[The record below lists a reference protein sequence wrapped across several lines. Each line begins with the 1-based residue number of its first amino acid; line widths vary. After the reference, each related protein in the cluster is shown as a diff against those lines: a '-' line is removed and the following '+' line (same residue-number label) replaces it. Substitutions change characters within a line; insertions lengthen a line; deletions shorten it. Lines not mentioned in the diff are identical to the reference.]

1 MTLSTDNTLLGTAIE
16 KARKAYDEGDLAEA
30 EKLCRQA
37 VDAHPRSAAAIEL
50 LGRIDYDQQKFES
63 AAKLFAEAVDLD
75 PQNIDAIAG
84 FASALVVCG
93 ESERAFD
100 AIASYRAG
108 LSLDEDAASMYNK
121 FGTALRSID
130 RLDEAE
136 RAFCQALEMDAQN
149 TEMHYNLALTYE
161 KQNKLDKA
169 LTEFTKTIELDPK
182 HLEALISLGRV
193 YEEQG
198 EDQRAI
204 SAYQRAIKVDPR
216 AKEAHMN
223 LGNMLVKYYMYD
235 KAVICYRNALIIDPD
250 EVSAYEGLGDSFK
263 ELNKLDESESYYKKA
278 CDLGSNM
285 ARHFLAVVKDV
296 STEIAPREYVKELF
310 DGYAEDFEDHLRES
324 LSYRTPELLYE
335 AFTKVFN
342 EKKHIRKAVDLGC
355 GTGLAGVVFQPVAS
369 CIDGVDLSPSMLEQ
383 AKKKKIYSELHDAD
397 IVEYLK
403 VCGIKYDLFIATDVF
418 VYIGNLSPV
427 LTAIRDTA
435 ARGAY
440 LVFSVESTEEEGFLL
455 QRTGRYAHSDSYIR
469 KLARASGFDVVAMEA
484 AQLRKEEDAWIQGRI
499 IILRYPHRA

>member
-1 MTLSTDNTLLGTAIE
+1 MSVSSDNTLPGTAIE

-37 VDAHPRSAAAIEL
+37 VDDNPQSAAAIQL
-50 LGRIDYDQQKFES
+50 LGRIEYDRQKFNS

-75 PQNIDAIAG
+75 PQNIDAIVDFG
-84 FASALVVCG
+84 SALVVCG

-108 LSLDEDAASMYNK
+108 LSLDEAPASMYNK
-121 FGTALRSID
+121 FGIALRSID
-130 RLDEAE
+130 RLDEAK
-136 RAFCQALEMDAQN
+136 RAFRRALEIDAQN
-149 TEMHYNLALTYE
+149 TELHYNLALTYE
-161 KQNKLDKA
+161 KQNKLDRA
-169 LTEFTKTIELDPK
+169 VTEYTKTIELNPK

-216 AKEAHMN
+216 SKEAHLN
-223 LGNMLVKYYMYD
+223 LGNVLVKYYMYD
-235 KAVICYRNALIIDPD
+235 KAVVCYRNALIIDPD

-278 CDLGSNM
+278 CDLGSAM

-310 DGYAEDFEDHLRES
+310 DGYAKDFEDHLKEA

-335 AFTKVFN
+335 AFAKVFN
-342 EKKHIRKAVDLGC
+342 AKKRIRRAVDLGC
-355 GTGLAGVVFQPVAS
+355 GTGLAGVAFAPVAS
-369 CIDGVDLSPSMLEQ
+369 CIDGVDLSSSMLEE
-383 AKKKKIYSELHDAD
+383 AEKKKIYSELHDAD

-403 VCGIKYDLFIATDVF
+403 GCGMKYDLFIATDVF

-427 LTAIRDTA
+427 LTAIRDAA

-455 QRTGRYAHSDSYIR
+455 QRNGRYAHSDGYIQN
-469 KLARASGFDVVAMEA
+469 LARASGFDIVEMEA
-484 AQLRKEEDAWIQGRI
+484 AQLRKEEEAWVQGRI
-499 IILRYPHRA
+499 IILRYPHRV